1 MVCQQHISS
10 PESPLYQTEPYGA
23 PTSPPVIESVESVSG
38 ESVELSWS
46 APGHTGGP
54 VVGYNIDL
62 TSHEGTLSLTTGGDV
77 FTATAFPTTPN
88 TTYRVSIA
96 AVNREGQGPPA
107 QTIVTTPEKEEQS
120 GTRWIIASS
129 MKSLRRKKADDFYL
143 PADCLFDGLI
153 ESNIT
158 GVSNLQASGQ
168 VYFSEG
174 LNIWA
179 TAAGD
184 PSDLRLL
191 YTSTQQITG
200 TSVDWLYKKLYFIS
214 GGKVYRCSE
223 DCSDPVQL
231 QLSTPGP
238 PTRIIA
244 DPYSGWLFLLLHDGI
259 YRTVLPGEHNQNIS
273 LVVNGSSV
281 HDFVVSVRNMKL
293 VYFLKESRAL
303 SAVSLDGSSPIDL
316 RSDITVVDVVQSL
329 AYEDNQ
335 VVLTDGV
342 KLYQEERLDDIV
354 SFNEYLMD
362 CSFSHP
368 TPGGFDHLLY
378 SSPSSQPYPVPRRP
392 RDVTAHFGSGRVC
405 LKWREPELRMGA
417 SSSAWQNWTYTV
429 TASMNGSVVRTYSDI
444 NTRQVMVTDLQSS
457 QRYTLAVR
465 AESPG
470 GQSAAVL
477 FEGTTLQNETNIP
490 YIVAASNNGL
500 WKQEL
505 DGYDFT
511 ELLAYNITTV
521 RDMDWYNGTI
531 YWTDSSGHISYVE
544 LKDGKS
550 GLNATVVPGVMNAE
564 AVAFDWLGRQLYWNC
579 NSTQICRGSPTSVAQ
594 EVVVQGRRDI
604 TGLLVDPLQAFV
616 YWSTALSVEGAR
628 LNGEGCLVIQELN
641 VLSGRQVAGI
651 TLDMAE
657 GALFWLVQDGLILH
671 LYRTNLL
678 KDGLGHPSITVTE
691 RWSVSVVC
699 CSELVFYSNRLLWL
713 DGDQRLRLQEVDQAE
728 SVLMSPDHTL
738 TSFTLIQ
745 STLKPLPDGFLLPP
759 VVIPH
764 AIPETSVYLVGNST
778 VFRVTWEPS
787 SPVNYGSVFYCVE
800 SEVLQFQV
808 TDQNEQNSIEGFC
821 PPSNTLTEPVL
832 EVRHFPPN
840 TLFSLAITP
849 YTYWGKGDTTYQ
861 VLRSPDAGRSTNTDA
876 VIITFGVLTG
886 VLLAMI
892 ITAAFIWRRR
902 RTKKESAL
910 PSIQMEPDEELEEI
924 RGLVGLANGCYA
936 VRTLP
941 IHSEISTLPVFPRD
955 QLKLQ
960 RLLGSGAFGEVFE
973 GIATGI
979 SSVDL
984 KSDTRVAVK
993 TLKKGATDDE
1003 KTDFLKEAHLMSQFT
1018 HPNILSL
1025 LGVCL
1030 LNEPQYI
1037 ILELM
1042 EGGDLRSYLM
1052 VARPAP
1058 DHGPLLNL
1066 CDLLDIF
1073 LDVAKGCAYLE
1084 KMHFVHRDLAA
1095 RNCLVSVKDY
1105 TDPKRVVKIGDFGLS
1120 RDIYKNDYYKK
1131 RGEGLLP
1138 IRWMSPESLTDGI
1151 FSRHSD
1157 VWAFG
1162 VLLWEVVTLGK
1173 LPYPAFTNLEV
1184 LHHINSGGRL
1194 LAPTDCPQTLYNLML
1209 ACWSNTPWERP
1220 SFRRLEEQIS
1230 QLRQKGEQL
1239 REEQQTSRGM
1249 VNYGFQDDEECS
1261 VVDEDEST
1269 GGGLTHVLS
1278 EEGLNYL
1285 MFSADD
1291 KDPEPAQSPTEETL
1305 NHPLSNSSDEEAM
1318 TTPQGPT
1325 ESNREVGINY
1335 LVLSAKDLMENR
1347 NQPHSIEPSNGEG
1360 PYLMA
1365 DNGGTEKAIEHS
1377 CLVSPSNEQGP
1388 NYLMFRA
1395 TETQATD
1402 EKPYLTKAKAEPKAT
1417 DD

>member
-1 MVCQQHISS
+1 EVKRCFNKINPPKAPGPDGISGRALRGCADQLAGVFS
-10 PESPLYQTEPYGA
+10 DIFNLSLSMSVLPTCFKRTTIVPVPKNTKVTCLNDYRPNTTAPHFTVEKLQPYSWYKFRIWVMWPA
-23 PTSPPVIESVESVSG
+23 PTSPPVLESVESVSG

-107 QTIVTTPEKEEQS
+107 QTIVTTPEKE
-120 GTRWIIASS
+120 
-129 MKSLRRKKADDFYL
+129 
-143 PADCLFDGLI
+143 
-153 ESNIT
+153 
-158 GVSNLQASGQ
+158 GVSILQASGQ

-174 LNIWA
+174 LNIWT

-342 KLYQEERLDDIV
+342 KLYREERLDDIV

-678 KDGLGHPSITVTE
+678 KDGLEFLIFSIYET
-691 RWSVSVVC
+691 SNK
-699 CSELVFYSNRLLWL
+699 LVFYSNRLLWL

-778 VFRVTWEPS
+778 VFRVTWEP
-787 SPVNYGSVFYCVE
+787 
-800 SEVLQFQV
+800 
-808 TDQNEQNSIEGFC
+808 
-821 PPSNTLTEPVL
+821 
-832 EVRHFPPN
+832 
-840 TLFSLAITP
+840 
-849 YTYWGKGDTTYQ
+849 
-861 VLRSPDAGRSTNTDA
+861 
-876 VIITFGVLTG
+876 
-886 VLLAMI
+886 
-892 ITAAFIWRRR
+892 IWRRR

-1052 VARPAP
+1052 AARPAP

-1184 LHHINSGGRL
+1184 LHHINSGRRL